1 MSIHFAAA
9 RRATHSPVAR
19 ALARRA
25 ACLAANDNGEK
36 SAFGRDS
43 LLRAALEQFGEHGLG
58 AARHAYA
65 RAEQALADKDLETY
79 VRWHAICRALDRP
92 LAARLEARL
101 RRHDA
106 CA

>member
-9 RRATHSPVAR
+9 RNSAQSPVAR
-19 ALARRA
+19 VLARTGQA
-25 ACLAANDNGEK
+25 TPANDNGGIGTLE
-36 SAFGRDS
+36 RDG
-43 LLRAALEQFGEHGLG
+43 LLRSALEQFGEHGLG

-79 VRWHAICRALDRP
+79 VRWHAICRALDRQ
-92 LAARLEARL
+92 LASRLEARL
-101 RRHDA
+101 RRHEA

>member
-9 RRATHSPVAR
+9 RRASWSPVAR

-25 ACLAANDNGEK
+25 KKRAANDNMEG
-36 SAFGRDS
+36 AITDS
-43 LLRAALEQFGEHGLG
+43 DVLLRTALEQFGERGLG

-65 RAEQALADKDLETY
+65 RAEQALLDDHREEFA
-79 VRWHAICRALDRP
+79 RWHSICRALDRT
-92 LAARLEARL
+92 LADRLVARQRTLE
-101 RRHDA
+101 H

>member
-9 RRATHSPVAR
+9 RCRTLSPVAR

-25 ACLAANDNGEK
+25 AGRAANDNRDGEIV
-36 SAFGRDS
+36 DS
-43 LLRAALEQFGEHGLG
+43 DVLLRTALEQFAAHGLG

-65 RAEQALADKDLETY
+65 KAEQALVDDQREEFEK
-79 VRWHAICRALDRP
+79 WHSICRALDRRMADQ
-92 LAARLEARL
+92 LIAHQRML
-101 RRHDA
+101 DA